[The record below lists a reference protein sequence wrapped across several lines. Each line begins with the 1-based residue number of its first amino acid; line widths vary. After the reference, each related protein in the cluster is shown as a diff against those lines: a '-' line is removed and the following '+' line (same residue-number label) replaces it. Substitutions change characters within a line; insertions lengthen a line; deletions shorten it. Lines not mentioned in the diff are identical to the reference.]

1 MIAFIIIQVLIL
13 IILIVFMINN
23 WYEYLKDKKSLQKIN
38 KNERNN

>member
-23 WYEYLKDKKSLQKIN
+23 WHEYLKDKKSLHKIN